1 MDLTLPRAPQT
12 PLHPGTAGST
22 TGGSHSHTLN
32 SVDIF
37 ANTSSLL
44 AWLLNI
50 LIVATAVAGV
60 IVVVCAVAVVVA
72 RMRAHSP
79 VVDPSVDVTVDDP
92 QQPAVRSG
100 ATSNVTGTTSAM
112 ADHTRQARRQ
122 PAAPAAPVE
131 QTRRPQLPVGAEAAL
146 NAIVELRPDPRNV
159 VVTHRDPTGEV
170 RLYPLNASHDDNTRL
185 ERSA

>member
-22 TGGSHSHTLN
+22 TGGSHSHTLDI
-32 SVDIF
+32 VDIF

-44 AWLLNI
+44 ALLLNI
-50 LIVATAVAGV
+50 LIVATAAAAV
-60 IVVVCAVAVVVA
+60 IVVVCAVVVVVA

-79 VVDPSVDVTVDDP
+79 VVDPSVDVTVDNP
-92 QQPAVRSG
+92 QRPAVQTDR
-100 ATSNVTGTTSAM
+100 TSDVTGTTSAM
-112 ADHTRQARRQ
+112 ADHTRQALRQ
-122 PAAPAAPVE
+122 PAPPAAPAVE
-131 QTRRPQLPVGAEAAL
+131 TRRPQLPVGAEAAL

>member
-22 TGGSHSHTLN
+22 TGGSHSHTLDL
-32 SVDIF
+32 VDIF

-60 IVVVCAVAVVVA
+60 IVVVCAVVVVVA

-79 VVDPSVDVTVDDP
+79 VVDPSVDVTVDNP
-92 QQPAVRSG
+92 QRPAVQTDR
-100 ATSNVTGTTSAM
+100 TSDVTGTTSAM

-122 PAAPAAPVE
+122 PAAPAAE
-131 QTRRPQLPVGAEAAL
+131 ARRPQLPVGAEAAL